1 MLIFP
6 MYSVACNEAYKLNE
20 SSPGTWFRR
29 SFFCVCTTH
38 IADKRYTHSNNEVLL
53 HAEGKSTLR
62 ALHTRHR
69 SRFNVSHL
77 SERKNLPLGIRKIA
91 DLLVLTVVLLE
102 SFNWENTQQTITNR
116 VIVAIFITINEK
128 HLIAAVQVRWTLTR
142 KSRWLEEQLLLWS
155 YVNSRNTWINPL
167 TPNDHYICR
176 TAPLTSKVAFIYL
189 FNKYSYQIF

>member
-53 HAEGKSTLR
+53 HGKVNQPSAHCTQDTDRDSMFPNFL
-62 ALHTRHR
+62 
-69 SRFNVSHL
+69 NVKNL
-77 SERKNLPLGIRKIA
+77 SLSIRKNA
-91 DLLVLTVVLLE
+91 YLLVLTVVLLE
-102 SFNWENTQQTITNR
+102 SFNWVNTQQTITNQVTV
-116 VIVAIFITINEK
+116 VICITTNEK
-128 HLIAAVQVRWTLTR
+128 HPITAVHVRWTMTR

-155 YVNSRNTWINPL
+155 YVNSRNTLINHPPPSIQLWTPL
-167 TPNDHYICR
+167 RGYYVDEGR
-176 TAPLTSKVAFIYL
+176 LD
-189 FNKYSYQIF
+189 